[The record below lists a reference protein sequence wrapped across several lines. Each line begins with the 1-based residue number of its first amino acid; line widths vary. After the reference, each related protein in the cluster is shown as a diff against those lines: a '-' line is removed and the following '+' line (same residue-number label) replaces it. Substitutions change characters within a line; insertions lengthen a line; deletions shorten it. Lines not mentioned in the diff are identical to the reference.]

1 MRRVLIFDELDG
13 EKLAE
18 GSVAVEL
25 SAFGIRGLI
34 AAKLHRGPPQALWR
48 R

>member
-1 MRRVLIFDELDG
+1 MRSVSVVDERDE

-18 GSVAVEL
+18 GSVTVEL

-34 AAKLHRGPPQALWR
+34 AAKLHGGPPQALWR